1 MNSCEALRA
10 VYFDFYC
17 MNAHVVSHTGTL
29 SGDFWQREIN
39 VVSHTTRQKTPNK
52 PPVDRYVVSHTKS
65 VDRYVVSHTKAYV
78 VSHTIAFFKL
88 LILKGFPVDF
98 LSVTRARVFNAFK
111 A

>member
-52 PPVDRYVVSHTKS
+52 PPVDGYVVSHTKS
-65 VDRYVVSHTKAYV
+65 VDRYVVSHTD
-78 VSHTIAFFKL
+78 STWFHTPNLWIDTWFHTPRHTWFHT
-88 LILKGFPVDF
+88 P
-98 LSVTRARVFNAFK
+98 
-111 A
+111 

>member
-1 MNSCEALRA
+1 MRKNSTWFHTPVALKPH
-10 VYFDFYC
+10 FDIERIRGFT
-17 MNAHVVSHTGTL
+17 HRL
-29 SGDFWQREIN
+29 D
-39 VVSHTTRQKTPNK
+39 
-52 PPVDRYVVSHTKS
+52 VVSHTKS